1 MRGQARLLPD
11 GRRLHLHDGP
21 IDLVIEAFGVESERR
36 AAHAAA
42 TRRFA
47 TVLDELCAE
56 LPALRAPAKVD
67 GSGPTSPVGRRMAA
81 AAAPFADRRFVT
93 PMAAVAGAVADEVLS
108 SMLRAA
114 DLPRAYVNDGG
125 DVAVHL
131 APGERLDVGIAH
143 APDGPAPFGRVAL
156 EAGMNVGGVATSGR
170 FGRSFSLGI
179 ADAVTVLAAN
189 AALADAAATLIA
201 NTVDLPGHPAVK
213 RGRADA
219 IDPDSDLGGRLVTLD
234 VGPLRAGE
242 IAAALDAGA
251 LLAEAWRG
259 EGLILGAALALR
271 GDVRLVGGF
280 PALERQRETADA

>member
-21 IDLVIEAFGVESERR
+21 IDLVVEAFGGVVERR
-36 AAHAAA
+36 AAYAAA

-56 LPALRAPAKVD
+56 LPALRAPARSD
-67 GSGPTSPVGRRMAA
+67 GFGPKSPVGRRMVAA
-81 AAAPFADRRFVT
+81 VALFADRCFVT

-108 SMLRAA
+108 AMLRAA

-125 DVAVHL
+125 DIAVHL

-156 EAGMNVGGVATSGR
+156 EAAMGVATSGR
-170 FGRSFSLGI
+170 HGRSFSLGI

-201 NTVDLPGHPAVK
+201 GAVDLPGHGSV
-213 RGRADA
+213 RRERANA

-234 VGPLRAGE
+234 VGPLGRGE
-242 IAAALDAGA
+242 VAAALDAGA
-251 LLAEAWRG
+251 ALAETWRG

-271 GDVRLVGGF
+271 DDLRLVGGF
-280 PALERQRETADA
+280 PALERERGAICA

>member
-21 IDLVIEAFGVESERR
+21 IDLVIEAFGAGAERR
-36 AAHAAA
+36 AAYAAA

-56 LPALRAPAKVD
+56 LPALRAPARFD
-67 GSGPTSPVGRRMAA
+67 GFGPKSPVGRRMAA
-81 AAAPFADRRFVT
+81 AAAPFAERCFVT

-108 SMLRAA
+108 AMLASA

-125 DVAVHL
+125 DVAVHV

-143 APDGPAPFGRVAL
+143 GPTPFGRVAL
-156 EAGMNVGGVATSGR
+156 EAAMNVGGVATSGR
-170 FGRSFSLGI
+170 HGRSFSLGI

-201 NTVDLPGHPAVK
+201 NTVDLPGHAAV
-213 RGRADA
+213 RRERADA
-219 IDPDSDLGGRLVTLD
+219 IDPDSDLGKHLVTLD
-234 VGPLRAGE
+234 VGPLGRGE
-242 IAAALDAGA
+242 VKTALDAGA
-251 LLAEAWRG
+251 ALAEAWRG

-271 GDVRLVGGF
+271 GDLRLVGGF
-280 PALERQRETADA
+280 PALGRERETVDA